1 MSLPRPTAT
10 VGIVFLLGLLL
21 VVAPFAVPMPD
32 SSERYE
38 ATAVDPATDT
48 ALIASETSVRNLTSL
63 ADTAS
68 SRRTV
73 ERAVAGKRVTVTSD
87 DSPLSRLDS
96 ASGYAVYQN
105 DYYQLR
111 VRPAENE
118 TGGSETTASATTR
131 TPTVG
136 SSTFEPFT
144 MTLRPVSGETVL
156 AEMAVSYEEAGP
168 QIRRVVHEGEATVNP
183 SNESGPPVVVGVERV
198 PSVVVRG
205 DTYYVLDRASE
216 LAPLAEFAAFY
227 VRLTVLPALQRLGV
241 TYVGFAVGI
250 YGLIAARGRSDPLA
264 GRTALGLVGGVTL
277 LQVAVAFGQVKSIS
291 ATAPVVVSSLAPIVG
306 SLSSTIGR
314 LGAHLLFGIVAAVS
328 TLPVSS
334 TLLVATSWN
343 RYGADRRVVLAVAG
357 VFGALLFHAI
367 ISGVMAGTALPAVF
381 TMFVGMIGLVTALP
395 VAVLGYIHAADTVS
409 NGNTA

>member
-1 MSLPRPTAT
+1 VT

-21 VVAPFAVPMPD
+21 VLAPFAVPMPD
-32 SSERYE
+32 SSETYE

-48 ALIASETSVRNLTSL
+48 ALVASETSVRNLTSL

-68 SRRTV
+68 SRRTI

-111 VRPAENE
+111 VRPAENGTE
-118 TGGSETTASATTR
+118 SSETTASATTR

-144 MTLRPVSGETVL
+144 VTLRPVSGETVL

-168 QIRRVVHEGEATVNP
+168 QIRRVVDEGEATVNQ

-205 DTYYVLDRASE
+205 NTYYVLGRASE

-227 VRLTVLPALQRLGV
+227 VRLSVLPALQRLGV

-250 YGLIAARGRSDPLA
+250 YGLTAARGRSDPLT

-314 LGAHLLFGIVAAVS
+314 LGAHLLFGIVAAAS

-343 RYGADRRVVLAVAG
+343 RYGVDRRVVLAVAG
-357 VFGALLFHAI
+357 VFGALLFHAML
-367 ISGVMAGTALPAVF
+367 SGVMAGTALPAVF

-395 VAVLGYIHAADTVS
+395 VVVLGYIHAADTVS
-409 NGNTA
+409 NGKTA